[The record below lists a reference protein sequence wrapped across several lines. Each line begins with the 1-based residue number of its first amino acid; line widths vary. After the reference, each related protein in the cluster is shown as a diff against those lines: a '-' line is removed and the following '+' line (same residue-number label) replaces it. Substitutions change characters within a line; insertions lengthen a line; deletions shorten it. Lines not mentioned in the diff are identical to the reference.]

1 MLFSNLKNADHQMK
15 NRRTNIF
22 AVLIVVFEIYGR
34 NNYQKKVLKPFS
46 LTQCFRSGK
55 FPAEHEI

>member
-1 MLFSNLKNADHQMK
+1 MLFSNLKNADHQME

-34 NNYQKKVLKPFS
+34 NNYQKYSVKTFQFNSMFS
-46 LTQCFRSGK
+46 LRKIPCG
-55 FPAEHEI
+55 A